1 VDLKLAS
8 RVTGIDVILGGHT
21 HDGVPVPVV
30 VSNAKGK
37 TLVTNAGSHGKFLA
51 VLDLDVKGGRISD
64 YRYRLLPVF
73 ANLLPADGDMAEL
86 IEVKRAPYREKLAER
101 LAVSET
107 LLYRRGNFNGTMDQL
122 ILDALMEAKGAEIA
136 FSPGFRW
143 GTTILPG
150 EVITYEQI
158 MNQTAITYPHV
169 VVTEMTGETIR
180 ANLEDICDNLFNP
193 DPYFQQGGDMVR
205 IGGMRYSCTPGA
217 RRGARISGIR
227 VGERPVEPGKNY
239 KVASWASV
247 AESVRDDREPMW
259 DLLARYLRDQKIV
272 RPRKLN
278 VPRLIGVKGNRG
290 LA

>member
-1 VDLKLAS
+1 
-8 RVTGIDVILGGHT
+8 
-21 HDGVPVPVV
+21 
-30 VSNAKGK
+30 
-37 TLVTNAGSHGKFLA
+37 
-51 VLDLDVKGGRISD
+51 LDLDVKSGRIAD

-73 ANLLPADGDMAEL
+73 ARLLPADREMARL
-86 IEVKRAPYREKLAER
+86 IEATRAPYMEKLSEK
-101 LAVSET
+101 LAVSEE

-150 EVITYEQI
+150 EAIIYEQI
-158 MNQTAITYPHV
+158 MNQTAITYPNAV
-169 VVTEMTGETIR
+169 ATEMTGETIK

-193 DPYFQQGGDMVR
+193 DPYYQQGGDMVR

-217 RRGARISGIR
+217 RRGERIGDMRI
-227 VGERPVEPGKNY
+227 GERPIEADKTY
-239 KVASWASV
+239 RVASWAPV
-247 AESVRDDREPMW
+247 AESAGDENAGEPIW
-259 DLLARYLRDQKIV
+259 DLCARYLRDKKSIG
-272 RPRKLN
+272 PRKLN